1 MEHQEPDHAQIYQR
15 KMQTFYA
22 EDVAAKF
29 KEQFWPA
36 DPYETGVLV
45 DAADLAIDEL
55 VKVYAAAELLHE
67 RGDEVFLNS
76 LILHHDHLN
85 LPPLVQVNPLWIDAR
100 RQRRLQICNL
110 LYSWY
115 WEISEA
121 FQKKLQKI
129 VEADDP
135 QLIEYVRQ
143 AEEALGVSW
152 LSSIPGKWPLSKK
165 DLLVAIAKDSPTI
178 LIE

>member
-1 MEHQEPDHAQIYQR
+1 MSGDLQSEHAQTHQR
-15 KMQTFYA
+15 KMQAFYA
-22 EDVAAKF
+22 EDAAAKF
-29 KEQFWPA
+29 KQEFWPA
-36 DPYETGVLV
+36 DPFSEVLV
-45 DAADLAIDEL
+45 NAADLDIKDL
-55 VKVYAAAELLHE
+55 VQVYKAAGLLHNQ
-67 RGDEVFLNS
+67 GNEVFLNS
-76 LILHHDHLN
+76 LIVHRGHLN
-85 LPPLVQVNPLWIDAR
+85 LPPMVRVNPLWIDAR

-121 FQKKLQKI
+121 FQKKLQEI

-143 AEEALGVSW
+143 VEEALNVSW
-152 LSSIPGKWPLSKK
+152 LKLIPVNVVG
-165 DLLVAIAKDSPTI
+165 DSPTI